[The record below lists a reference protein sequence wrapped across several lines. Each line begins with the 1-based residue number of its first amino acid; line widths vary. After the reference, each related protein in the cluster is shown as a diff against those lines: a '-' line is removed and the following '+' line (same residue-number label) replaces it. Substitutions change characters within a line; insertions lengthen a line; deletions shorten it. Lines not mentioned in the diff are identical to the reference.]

1 MAKKQFK
8 AESKRLLDLMINSIY
23 THKEIF
29 LREIISNAS
38 DAIDKLAYRALTDDQ
53 VGLTQSDFKIVLT
66 TDQVARTLTVS
77 DNGIG
82 MTKEELENNLGTIA
96 KSGSLQFKQD
106 MAAEQ
111 SVDAKDVDI
120 IGQFGV
126 GFYSAFMV
134 ADNITVITKAYGS
147 DTAYRWESSG
157 VDGYTITETE
167 KDTVGTDVILHI
179 KPDGEE
185 ETYSE
190 YLEQYRISDLVKKY
204 SDYIHHPITMLMN
217 KSRQKPKPED
227 AGDDYKPE
235 WEDYSEWETL
245 NSMKPIW
252 TRSKDEVS
260 EEEYTAFYRDK
271 FGDYEPPLST
281 QKVSAEG
288 TVSYDAL
295 LFIPGRTPYDFYT
308 RDYKKGL
315 QLYSSG
321 VLIMDNCSDLLPE
334 HFRFVKGVVDTPD
347 VSLNISR
354 EMLQH
359 TRQLKVISKNLE
371 KKIKSE
377 LLRMQSE
384 ERTKYEQFWHSFG
397 LQIKYGICSDYGAH
411 KDMLVDLLMFQS
423 SNGDSPTTLA
433 EYVSRMPEDQQ
444 YIYYAMGD
452 SLSKIAALPQ
462 AERIRD
468 KGYEILYL
476 TEDVDEFSMQV
487 LQTFQEKAIK
497 SINDDDALPETDEEK
512 KAAEE
517 KSEAAKDVLSFIK
530 ETLGDKIKEARVSK
544 ILKSHPVCMTADGPM
559 SLEMEKYMK
568 KNGADLQGMKA
579 ERVLELNA
587 DAPVFAALTNAIST
601 DPEKAKKY
609 VELLY
614 CQALL
619 IADLPLED
627 PAAYTDLVCSL
638 MN

>member
-1 MAKKQFK
+1 
-8 AESKRLLDLMINSIY
+8 
-23 THKEIF
+23 
-29 LREIISNAS
+29 
-38 DAIDKLAYRALTDDQ
+38 
-53 VGLTQSDFKIVLT
+53 
-66 TDQVARTLTVS
+66 
-77 DNGIG
+77 
-82 MTKEELENNLGTIA
+82 
-96 KSGSLQFKQD
+96 
-106 MAAEQ
+106 
-111 SVDAKDVDI
+111 VDI

-190 YLEQYRISDLVKKY
+190 YLEQYRISELVKKY

-252 TRSKDEVS
+252 TRSKDEVT

-444 YIYYAMGD
+444 YIYYAMGE
-452 SLSKIAALPQ
+452 SLSKISALPQ

-517 KSEAAKDVLSFIK
+517 KSEAAKDVLSFVK

>member
-1 MAKKQFK
+1 
-8 AESKRLLDLMINSIY
+8 
-23 THKEIF
+23 
-29 LREIISNAS
+29 
-38 DAIDKLAYRALTDDQ
+38 
-53 VGLTQSDFKIVLT
+53 
-66 TDQVARTLTVS
+66 
-77 DNGIG
+77 
-82 MTKEELENNLGTIA
+82 
-96 KSGSLQFKQD
+96 
-106 MAAEQ
+106 
-111 SVDAKDVDI
+111 
-120 IGQFGV
+120 
-126 GFYSAFMV
+126 
-134 ADNITVITKAYGS
+134 
-147 DTAYRWESSG
+147 
-157 VDGYTITETE
+157 
-167 KDTVGTDVILHI
+167 
-179 KPDGEE
+179 
-185 ETYSE
+185 
-190 YLEQYRISDLVKKY
+190 
-204 SDYIHHPITMLMN
+204 
-217 KSRQKPKPED
+217 
-227 AGDDYKPE
+227 
-235 WEDYSEWETL
+235 
-245 NSMKPIW
+245 
-252 TRSKDEVS
+252 
-260 EEEYTAFYRDK
+260 
-271 FGDYEPPLST
+271 
-281 QKVSAEG
+281 
-288 TVSYDAL
+288 
-295 LFIPGRTPYDFYT
+295 
-308 RDYKKGL
+308 
-315 QLYSSG
+315 
-321 VLIMDNCSDLLPE
+321 
-334 HFRFVKGVVDTPD
+334 
-347 VSLNISR
+347 
-354 EMLQH
+354 
-359 TRQLKVISKNLE
+359 
-371 KKIKSE
+371 
-377 LLRMQSE
+377 MQSE
-384 ERTKYEQFWHSFG
+384 ERTKYEQFWHAFG

-444 YIYYAMGD
+444 YIYYAMGE

-587 DAPVFAALTNAIST
+587 DAPVFTALTNAIST